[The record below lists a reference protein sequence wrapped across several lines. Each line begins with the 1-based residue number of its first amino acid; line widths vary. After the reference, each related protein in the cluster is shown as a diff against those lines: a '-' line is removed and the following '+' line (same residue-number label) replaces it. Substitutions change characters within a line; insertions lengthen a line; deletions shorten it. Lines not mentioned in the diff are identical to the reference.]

1 MPDKKKSALVI
12 LIISACTAFFLGRKY
27 FSLSRTIEKNGQER
41 ENSLLSNKETTLLL
55 NKIENMLGEA
65 TEAKK
70 PDLKEMGRT
79 FHLEVNPDEERE
91 ASSAIRKSADKQEVA
106 GKDKKDAQN
115 ISQINPGSM
124 QRQVREEWPSK
135 KYGSD
140 GQRAA
145 ASARGSDGSP
155 AFHGGFI
162 GPQKTDGSTKQ
173 DEPKIA
179 KLDVTPKEN
188 ASVSDNTSISGN
200 NSPEGSYISPPSNDQ
215 APDPNTNGEQET
227 KKDPDDKPSQTPW
240 SIDFFGRV
248 TNIGEGSDAK
258 EGTLVCAYDS
268 KGKLCGSAQVKKN
281 GLYGVLHIYVDDPGT
296 EQKEGMMV
304 GEPITFMIDGRIAIA
319 RGPDQAVCAGGS
331 ELKQVNLQVDL
342 QAKS

>member
-1 MPDKKKSALVI
+1 MPDKKKSVLVI
-12 LIISACTAFFLGRKY
+12 LIISACTAFFLSRKY
-27 FSLSRTIEKNGQER
+27 FSLSRTREKNGQEQ

-70 PDLKEMGRT
+70 PDLQEMGRT
-79 FHLEVNPDEERE
+79 FHLEVNPDEERV
-91 ASSAIRKSADKQEVA
+91 ASSAIRKSADRQEVA
-106 GKDKKDAQN
+106 GKDKKDAQ
-115 ISQINPGSM
+115 INPASI
-124 QRQVREEWPSK
+124 QRQIREEWPSK
-135 KYGSD
+135 RYGSD

-145 ASARGSDGSP
+145 SSARGSDGSP

-162 GPQKTDGSTKQ
+162 GIQKTDGSIKK

-188 ASVSDNTSISGN
+188 ASVSDNTSVSGH
-200 NSPEGSYISPPSNDQ
+200 NSPEGPYISPPSNDQ
-215 APDPNTNGEQET
+215 APDPNNNGEQET
-227 KKDPDDKPSQTPW
+227 KKEPDDKPSQTPW

-258 EGTLVCAYDS
+258 EGTWVYAYDS
-268 KGKLCGSAQVKKN
+268 KGKQCGKTQVKKN

-304 GEPITFMIDGRIAIA
+304 GEPITFMIDGKIAIA